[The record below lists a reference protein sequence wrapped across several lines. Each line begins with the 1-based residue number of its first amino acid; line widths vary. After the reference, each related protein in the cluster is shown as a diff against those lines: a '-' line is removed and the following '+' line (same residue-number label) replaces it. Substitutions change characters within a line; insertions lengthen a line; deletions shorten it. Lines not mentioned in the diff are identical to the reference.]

1 MTSGPATLSI
11 SAVSRRTGIPIS
23 TLRFYE
29 RELSSL
35 FHIRKTAGGH
45 RRYGED
51 DVDRFVTVRRL
62 TEAEGLGLAE
72 VRRAV
77 LSRGENEALRGEIDR
92 LLEAQ
97 AASAGAM
104 EALARRIAEL
114 EARVAALEAG
124 PPRRRRWLTGRET

>member
-1 MTSGPATLSI
+1 MTSSPATLSI
-11 SAVSRRTGIPIS
+11 SAVSKRTGIPIS

-29 RELSSL
+29 RELAGL

-45 RRYGED
+45 RRYGEE
-51 DVDRFVTVRRL
+51 DVERFVTVRRL

-77 LSRGENEALRGEIDR
+77 LSRGENEALREEIER

-97 AASAGAM
+97 GAAAGAM
-104 EALARRIAEL
+104 EALVRRSADL
-114 EARVAALEAG
+114 ERRVKALEAG
-124 PPRRRRWLTGRET
+124 LSKKRRWLGT